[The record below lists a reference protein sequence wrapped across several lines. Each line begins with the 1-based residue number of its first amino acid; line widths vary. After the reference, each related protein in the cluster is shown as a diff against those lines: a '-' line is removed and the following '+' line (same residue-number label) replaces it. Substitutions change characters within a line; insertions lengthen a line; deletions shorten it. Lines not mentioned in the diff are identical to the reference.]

1 MRAAAT
7 RSSRSALA
15 ALALAALFVF
25 AGVPG
30 SGIAADA
37 TAPAPATLAA
47 AAPADTGMLTTPEQ
61 RARYQLLAEQLRCLV
76 CQNQTLADSNAE
88 LAADLRRQVETM
100 ILAGRSDSEIKSFLV
115 ERYGD
120 FVLYRPPMQQNTWL
134 LWIGPFALLFIGAL
148 VWWRIQRRGRASDVP
163 DLERARRLLDE

>member
-1 MRAAAT
+1 FIFFFQAEDGIRDFHVT
-7 RSSRSALA
+7 GVQTCALPI
-15 ALALAALFVF
+15 F
-25 AGVPG
+25 
-30 SGIAADA
+30 
-37 TAPAPATLAA
+37 
-47 AAPADTGMLTTPEQ
+47 
-61 RARYQLLAEQLRCLV
+61 RCLV